1 MRWIEPTENG
11 GSEQPGCGQLRER
24 SGRAKFAQGTLLPR
38 RLVKHG
44 VPLVTVFWNGTD
56 SVNWDTHY
64 EETKGLKVL
73 LPPTDRA
80 FSALLEGMSCVL
92 LASAFSTCAQAECP
106 ARSGPTREWH

>member
-1 MRWIEPTENG
+1 LKPSCG
-11 GSEQPGCGQLRER
+11 CSEQPGCGRLRER
-24 SGRAKFAQGTLLPR
+24 YGRTKFGQGTLLAR
-38 RLVKHG
+38 HLVEHE

-80 FSALLEGMSCVL
+80 FAALLEGMPCVL
-92 LASAFSTCAQAECP
+92 LASVFSTNGASISEAGVE
-106 ARSGPTREWH
+106 